1 MSKSTKKGF
10 RPIYLLAM
18 AYVIVIY
25 WVLLSFTRLESD
37 EIKDIFLLSPL
48 LAGLL
53 NLIIVTALRKRISRE
68 ELLNCAVIVKYCLI
82 PFFIIGSLGV
92 LGALILSIIPV
103 PFMIFMG
110 PTIALMLLLYGWIVM
125 ICAAPFSIAYIAVSY
140 REGAHN
146 KILLII
152 AGIMQFFF
160 TVDVLSIM
168 FLAMKENKWV
178 KTSIAV
184 IVLSVLCIIG
194 LIIKI
199 IVH

>member
-1 MSKSTKKGF
+1 MSKRGKKGV
-10 RPIYLLAM
+10 RPIFLLAI

-25 WVLLSFTRLESD
+25 TILVSFIVLDDD
-37 EIKDIFLLSPL
+37 EIRIGVLWLPI

-53 NLIIVTALRKRISRE
+53 NLILVTVFRKRISRE
-68 ELLNCAVIVKYCLI
+68 ELLNCAIIVKYCLI
-82 PFFIIGSLGV
+82 PFYMLGGLGV
-92 LGALILSIIPV
+92 LGVLILSVIPV

-110 PTIALMLLLYGWIVM
+110 LAAVLMLVYGWIVI
-125 ICAAPFSIAYIAVSY
+125 ICSAPFSIAYIAASY
-140 REGAHN
+140 KEGRHN
-146 KILLII
+146 KILLVI

-160 TVDVLSIM
+160 TVDVISIM
-168 FLAMKENKWV
+168 FLAIKENKWV

-184 IVLSVLCIIG
+184 IVLFIVCIVR

>member
-1 MSKSTKKGF
+1 MSKSGQKGF
-10 RPIYLLAM
+10 RPIYLLAI

-25 WVLLSFTRLESD
+25 TILVSFIVLDGD
-37 EIKDIFLLSPL
+37 EIRIGVLWLPI

-53 NLIIVTALRKRISRE
+53 NLILVTIFRKRISRE
-68 ELLNCAVIVKYCLI
+68 ELLNCAIIVKYCLI
-82 PFFIIGSLGV
+82 PFYMLGGLGV
-92 LGALILSIIPV
+92 LGVFILSVIPV

-110 PTIALMLLLYGWIVM
+110 LAAVLMLVYGWIVI
-125 ICAAPFSIAYIAVSY
+125 ICSAPFSIAYIAASY
-140 REGAHN
+140 KEGRHN
-146 KILLII
+146 KILLVI

-160 TVDVLSIM
+160 TVDVISIM
-168 FLAMKENKWV
+168 FLAIKENKWV

-184 IVLSVLCIIG
+184 IVLFIVCIVG

>member
-1 MSKSTKKGF
+1 MSKSGKKGF
-10 RPIYLLAM
+10 RPIYLLAI

-25 WVLLSFTRLESD
+25 TILVSFIVLDDD
-37 EIKDIFLLSPL
+37 EIRIGVLWLPI

-53 NLIIVTALRKRISRE
+53 NLILVTVFRKRISRE
-68 ELLNCAVIVKYCLI
+68 ELLNCAIIVKYCLI
-82 PFFIIGSLGV
+82 PFYMLGGLGV
-92 LGALILSIIPV
+92 LGVLILSVIPV

-110 PTIALMLLLYGWIVM
+110 LAAVLMLVYGWIVI
-125 ICAAPFSIAYIAVSY
+125 ICSAPFSIAYIAATY
-140 REGAHN
+140 KEGRHN
-146 KILLII
+146 KILLVI

-160 TVDVLSIM
+160 TVDVISIM
-168 FLAMKENKWV
+168 FLAIKENKWV

-184 IVLSVLCIIG
+184 IVLFIVCIVR

>member
-1 MSKSTKKGF
+1 MSKRGKKGV
-10 RPIYLLAM
+10 RPIYLLAI

-25 WVLLSFTRLESD
+25 TILVSFIVLDDD
-37 EIKDIFLLSPL
+37 EIRIGVLWLPI

-53 NLIIVTALRKRISRE
+53 NLILVMVLRKRLSRE
-68 ELLNCAVIVKYCLI
+68 ELLNCAIIVKYCLI
-82 PFFIIGSLGV
+82 PFYMLGGLGV
-92 LGALILSIIPV
+92 LGVLILSVIPV

-110 PTIALMLLLYGWIVM
+110 LAAVLMLVYGWIVM
-125 ICAAPFSIAYIAVSY
+125 ICSAPFSIAYIAASY
-140 REGAHN
+140 KEGRHN
-146 KILLII
+146 KILLVI

-160 TVDVLSIM
+160 TVDVISIM
-168 FLAMKENKWV
+168 FLAIKENKWV

-184 IVLSVLCIIG
+184 IVLFIVCIVG

>member
-1 MSKSTKKGF
+1 MSKSGKKGF
-10 RPIYLLAM
+10 RPIYLLAI

-25 WVLLSFTRLESD
+25 TILVSFIVLDDD
-37 EIKDIFLLSPL
+37 EIRIGVLWLPI

-53 NLIIVTALRKRISRE
+53 NLILVMVLRKRLSRE
-68 ELLNCAVIVKYCLI
+68 ELLNCAIIVKYCLI
-82 PFFIIGSLGV
+82 PFYMLGGLGV
-92 LGALILSIIPV
+92 LGVLILSVIPV

-110 PTIALMLLLYGWIVM
+110 LAAVLMLVYGWIVI
-125 ICAAPFSIAYIAVSY
+125 ICSAPFSIAYIAASY
-140 REGAHN
+140 KEGRHN
-146 KILLII
+146 KILLVI

-168 FLAMKENKWV
+168 FLVIKENKWV

-184 IVLSVLCIIG
+184 IVLFIVCIVG

>member
-1 MSKSTKKGF
+1 MSKSGKKGF
-10 RPIYLLAM
+10 RPIYLLAI

-25 WVLLSFTRLESD
+25 TILVSFIVLDGD
-37 EIKDIFLLSPL
+37 EIRIGVLWLPI

-53 NLIIVTALRKRISRE
+53 NLILVTIFRKRISRE
-68 ELLNCAVIVKYCLI
+68 ELLNCAIIVKYCLI
-82 PFFIIGSLGV
+82 PFYMLGGLGV
-92 LGALILSIIPV
+92 LGVLILSVIPV

-110 PTIALMLLLYGWIVM
+110 LAAVLMLVYGWIVI
-125 ICAAPFSIAYIAVSY
+125 ICSAPFSIAYIAASY
-140 REGAHN
+140 KEGRHN
-146 KILLII
+146 KILLVI

-160 TVDVLSIM
+160 TVDVISIM
-168 FLAMKENKWV
+168 FLAIKENKWV

-184 IVLSVLCIIG
+184 IVLFIVCIVG

>member
-1 MSKSTKKGF
+1 MSKSGKKGF
-10 RPIYLLAM
+10 RPIYLLAI

-25 WVLLSFTRLESD
+25 TILVSFIVLD
-37 EIKDIFLLSPL
+37 DNEIRIGVLWLPI

-53 NLIIVTALRKRISRE
+53 NLILVMVLRKRLSRE
-68 ELLNCAVIVKYCLI
+68 ELLNCAIIVKYCLI
-82 PFFIIGSLGV
+82 PFYMLGGLGV
-92 LGALILSIIPV
+92 LGVLILSVIPV

-110 PTIALMLLLYGWIVM
+110 LAAVLMLVYGWIVM
-125 ICAAPFSIAYIAVSY
+125 ICSALFSIAYIAASY
-140 REGAHN
+140 KEGVHN
-146 KILLII
+146 KILLVI

-168 FLAMKENKWV
+168 FLVIKENKWV

-184 IVLSVLCIIG
+184 IVLFIVCIVG

>member
-1 MSKSTKKGF
+1 MSKSGKKGF
-10 RPIYLLAM
+10 RPIYLLAI

-25 WVLLSFTRLESD
+25 TILVSFIVLDDD
-37 EIKDIFLLSPL
+37 EIRIGVLWLPI

-53 NLIIVTALRKRISRE
+53 NLILVMVLRKRLSRE
-68 ELLNCAVIVKYCLI
+68 ELLNCAIIVKYCLI
-82 PFFIIGSLGV
+82 PFYMLGGLGV
-92 LGALILSIIPV
+92 LGVLILSVIPV

-110 PTIALMLLLYGWIVM
+110 LAAVLMLVYGWIVM
-125 ICAAPFSIAYIAVSY
+125 ICSAPFSIAYIAASY
-140 REGAHN
+140 KEGVHN
-146 KILLII
+146 KILLVI

-168 FLAMKENKWV
+168 FFVIKENKWV

-184 IVLSVLCIIG
+184 IVLFIVCIVG

>member
-1 MSKSTKKGF
+1 MSKRGKKGV
-10 RPIYLLAM
+10 RPIYLLAI

-25 WVLLSFTRLESD
+25 TILVSFIVLDDD
-37 EIKDIFLLSPL
+37 EIRIGVLWLPI

-53 NLIIVTALRKRISRE
+53 NLILVTVFRKRISRE
-68 ELLNCAVIVKYCLI
+68 ELLNCAIIVKYCLI
-82 PFFIIGSLGV
+82 PFYMLGGLGV
-92 LGALILSIIPV
+92 LGVLILSVIPV

-110 PTIALMLLLYGWIVM
+110 LAAVLMLVYGWIVI
-125 ICAAPFSIAYIAVSY
+125 ICSAPFSIAYIAASY
-140 REGAHN
+140 KEGRHN
-146 KILLII
+146 KILLVI

-160 TVDVLSIM
+160 TVDVISIM
-168 FLAMKENKWV
+168 FLVIKENKWV

-184 IVLSVLCIIG
+184 IVLFIVCIVG

>member
-1 MSKSTKKGF
+1 MSKSGKKGF
-10 RPIYLLAM
+10 RPIYLLAI

-25 WVLLSFTRLESD
+25 TILVSFIVLDGD
-37 EIKDIFLLSPL
+37 EIRIGVLWLPI

-53 NLIIVTALRKRISRE
+53 NLILVTIFRKRISRE
-68 ELLNCAVIVKYCLI
+68 ELLNCAIIVKYCLI
-82 PFFIIGSLGV
+82 PFYMLGGLGV
-92 LGALILSIIPV
+92 LGVFILSVIPV

-110 PTIALMLLLYGWIVM
+110 LAAVLMLVYGWIVI
-125 ICAAPFSIAYIAVSY
+125 ICSAPFSIAYIAASY
-140 REGAHN
+140 KEGRHN
-146 KILLII
+146 KILLVI

-160 TVDVLSIM
+160 TVDVISIM
-168 FLAMKENKWV
+168 FLAIKENKWV

-184 IVLSVLCIIG
+184 IVLFIVCIVG

>member
-1 MSKSTKKGF
+1 MSKSGKKGF
-10 RPIYLLAM
+10 RPIYLLAI

-25 WVLLSFTRLESD
+25 TILVSFIVLDDD
-37 EIKDIFLLSPL
+37 EIRIGVLWLPI

-53 NLIIVTALRKRISRE
+53 NLILVMVLRKRLSRE
-68 ELLNCAVIVKYCLI
+68 ELLNCAIIVKYCLI
-82 PFFIIGSLGV
+82 PFYMLGGLGV
-92 LGALILSIIPV
+92 LGVLILSVIPV

-110 PTIALMLLLYGWIVM
+110 LAAVLMLVYGWIVM
-125 ICAAPFSIAYIAVSY
+125 ICSAPFSIAYIAASY
-140 REGAHN
+140 KEGRHN
-146 KILLII
+146 KILLVI

-160 TVDVLSIM
+160 TVDVISIM
-168 FLAMKENKWV
+168 FLAIKENKWV

-184 IVLSVLCIIG
+184 IVLFIVCIVR

>member
-1 MSKSTKKGF
+1 MSKRGKKGV
-10 RPIYLLAM
+10 RPIYLLAI

-25 WVLLSFTRLESD
+25 TILVSFIVLDDD
-37 EIKDIFLLSPL
+37 EIRIGVLWLPI

-53 NLIIVTALRKRISRE
+53 NLILVMVLRKRLSRE
-68 ELLNCAVIVKYCLI
+68 ELLNCAIIVKYCLI
-82 PFFIIGSLGV
+82 PFYMLGGLGV
-92 LGALILSIIPV
+92 LGVLILSVIPV

-110 PTIALMLLLYGWIVM
+110 LAAVLMLVYGWIVM
-125 ICAAPFSIAYIAVSY
+125 ICSAQFSIAYIAASY
-140 REGAHN
+140 KEGVHN
-146 KILLII
+146 KILLVI

-168 FLAMKENKWV
+168 FLVIKENKWV

-184 IVLSVLCIIG
+184 IVLFIVCIVG

>member
-1 MSKSTKKGF
+1 MSKSGKKGF
-10 RPIYLLAM
+10 RPIYLLAI

-25 WVLLSFTRLESD
+25 TISVGFIVLDGD
-37 EIKDIFLLSPL
+37 EIRIGILWLPI
-48 LAGLL
+48 LASLL
-53 NLIIVTALRKRISRE
+53 NLILITAFRKRISRE
-68 ELLNCAVIVKYCLI
+68 ELLNCAIIVKYCLI
-82 PFFIIGSLGV
+82 PFFILGGLGV
-92 LGALILSIIPV
+92 LGVLILSIIPV

-110 PTIALMLLLYGWIVM
+110 LAAVLMLVYGWIVM
-125 ICAAPFSIAYIAVSY
+125 ICSAPFSIAYIAASY
-140 REGAHN
+140 KEGVHN
-146 KILLII
+146 KILLVI

-168 FLAMKENKWV
+168 FLAIKENKWV

-184 IVLSVLCIIG
+184 IVLFIVCIVG

>member
-1 MSKSTKKGF
+1 MSKSGKKGF
-10 RPIYLLAM
+10 RPIYLLAI

-25 WVLLSFTRLESD
+25 TILVSFIVLDDD
-37 EIKDIFLLSPL
+37 EIRIGVLWLPI

-53 NLIIVTALRKRISRE
+53 NLILVMVLRKRLSRE
-68 ELLNCAVIVKYCLI
+68 ELLNCAIIVKYCLI
-82 PFFIIGSLGV
+82 PFYMLGGLGV
-92 LGALILSIIPV
+92 LGVLILSVIPV

-110 PTIALMLLLYGWIVM
+110 LAAVLMLVYGWIVM
-125 ICAAPFSIAYIAVSY
+125 ICSAPFSIAYIAASY
-140 REGAHN
+140 KEGVHN
-146 KILLII
+146 KILLVI

-160 TVDVLSIM
+160 TVDVISIM
-168 FLAMKENKWV
+168 FLAIKENKWV

-184 IVLSVLCIIG
+184 IVLFIVCIVR

>member
-1 MSKSTKKGF
+1 MSKSGKKGF
-10 RPIYLLAM
+10 RPIYLLAI

-25 WVLLSFTRLESD
+25 TILVSFIVLDDD
-37 EIKDIFLLSPL
+37 EIRIGVLWLPI

-53 NLIIVTALRKRISRE
+53 NLILVMVLRKRLSRE
-68 ELLNCAVIVKYCLI
+68 ELLNCAIIVKYCLI
-82 PFFIIGSLGV
+82 PFYMLGGLGV
-92 LGALILSIIPV
+92 LGVLILSVIPV

-110 PTIALMLLLYGWIVM
+110 LAAVLMLVYGWIVI
-125 ICAAPFSIAYIAVSY
+125 ICSAPFSIAYIASSY
-140 REGAHN
+140 KEVRPN
-146 KILLII
+146 KILLVI

-168 FLAMKENKWV
+168 FLVIKENKWV

-184 IVLSVLCIIG
+184 IVLFIVCIVG

>member
-1 MSKSTKKGF
+1 MSKRGKKGV
-10 RPIYLLAM
+10 RPIYLLAI

-25 WVLLSFTRLESD
+25 TILVSFIVLDDD
-37 EIKDIFLLSPL
+37 EIRIGVLWLPI

-53 NLIIVTALRKRISRE
+53 NLILVMVLRKRLSRE
-68 ELLNCAVIVKYCLI
+68 ELLNCAIIVKYCLI
-82 PFFIIGSLGV
+82 PFYMLGGLGV
-92 LGALILSIIPV
+92 LGVLILSVIPV

-110 PTIALMLLLYGWIVM
+110 LAAVLMLVYGWIVM
-125 ICAAPFSIAYIAVSY
+125 ICSAPFSIVYIAASY
-140 REGAHN
+140 KEGVHN
-146 KILLII
+146 KILLVI

-168 FLAMKENKWV
+168 FLVIKENKWV

-184 IVLSVLCIIG
+184 IVLFIVCIVG